1 VLKTKNWASF
11 QRIIELLPKNLS
23 LSSQKYGFGIR
34 DPEKTYSG
42 SRILNQGSKR
52 HRIPDPETQ
61 HWFSN
66 IFSPCRVK
74 AKVVELY
81 GLKSLE
87 FEAVF
92 GGPEPQFGES
102 QRKQAAAPL
111 NRAKKGQFTL
121 DSWIKV
127 PCRNTTLFV
136 TDGSVQLRRQ
146 NG

>member
-1 VLKTKNWASF
+1 M
-11 QRIIELLPKNLS
+11 
-23 LSSQKYGFGIR
+23 
-34 DPEKTYSG
+34 
-42 SRILNQGSKR
+42 
-52 HRIPDPETQ
+52 
-61 HWFSN
+61 
-66 IFSPCRVK
+66 K

-127 PCRNTTLFV
+127 PPAIVLRSLLQV
-136 TDGSVQLRRQ
+136 AVLSVLWNRQ
-146 NG
+146 GLKSGETFSRTE

>member
-1 VLKTKNWASF
+1 M
-11 QRIIELLPKNLS
+11 
-23 LSSQKYGFGIR
+23 
-34 DPEKTYSG
+34 
-42 SRILNQGSKR
+42 
-52 HRIPDPETQ
+52 
-61 HWFSN
+61 
-66 IFSPCRVK
+66 
-74 AKVVELY
+74 VELY

-127 PCRNTTLFV
+127 PRPRRRTTLFV
-136 TDGSVQLRRQ
+136 TCGSVGTVVLT
-146 NG
+146 

>member
-1 VLKTKNWASF
+1 MRTYRKAKQNQTAFIKKTIVSWEF
-11 QRIIELLPKNLS
+11 
-23 LSSQKYGFGIR
+23 
-34 DPEKTYSG
+34 
-42 SRILNQGSKR
+42 
-52 HRIPDPETQ
+52 
-61 HWFSN
+61 FSN
-66 IFSPCRVK
+66 VFFPCRVK

-111 NRAKKGQFTL
+111 NRAKKGQSTL

-127 PCRNTTLFV
+127 PV
-136 TDGSVQLRRQ
+136 P
-146 NG
+146 

>member
-1 VLKTKNWASF
+1 
-11 QRIIELLPKNLS
+11 
-23 LSSQKYGFGIR
+23 
-34 DPEKTYSG
+34 
-42 SRILNQGSKR
+42 
-52 HRIPDPETQ
+52 
-61 HWFSN
+61 
-66 IFSPCRVK
+66 VK

-127 PCRNTTLFV
+127 RCYSTIRSLLQVAVFYLLT
-136 TDGSVQLRRQ
+136 
-146 NG
+146 

>member
-1 VLKTKNWASF
+1 
-11 QRIIELLPKNLS
+11 
-23 LSSQKYGFGIR
+23 
-34 DPEKTYSG
+34 
-42 SRILNQGSKR
+42 
-52 HRIPDPETQ
+52 
-61 HWFSN
+61 
-66 IFSPCRVK
+66 VK

-127 PCRNTTLFV
+127 PPAIVLRSLLQVAVLSVLWNRN
-136 TDGSVQLRRQ
+136 RNRWK
-146 NG
+146 